1 MRCGACGTR
10 LSQSSHPGGAGAPPG
25 PITRSCQELA
35 DDLGVALLAFGLLE
49 RFDDALPASGLF
61 ERDVLTGKRGPA
73 LNNRRD
79 WRAERRPRVRKD
91 TSHRFAHFGAPS
103 PLILRKAEGLSRRID
118 EGP

>member
-1 MRCGACGTR
+1 VRRLRDSAIAVKVTR
-10 LSQSSHPGGAGAPPG
+10 AAPGLRP
-25 PITRSCQELA
+25 A

-61 ERDVLTGKRGPA
+61 ERDVLTGKRGLA

>member
-1 MRCGACGTR
+1 MRRLRDFGYRSQVTR
-10 LSQSSHPGGAGAPPG
+10 AAPGLRP
-25 PITRSCQELA
+25 A

-61 ERDVLTGKRGPA
+61 ERYILTGKRGPA

-79 WRAERRPRVRKD
+79 WRADGRPRVRKD

-103 PLILRKAEGLSRRID
+103 PLI
-118 EGP
+118 